1 MYSRVSLVHTYTHM
15 HACMH
20 IQNVTVVGGLLYMG
34 CSANSS
40 NKALHVFHNPDISVS
55 LVHLLLNWGGN
66 PNVPDA
72 IGRTPLHIHQN
83 NRALMR
89 TFLSH
94 SADVNALD
102 DERNSPLHYAGING
116 RNGIVD
122 LLIEH
127 GANAGAAF
135 GGQPSSLD
143 VTAAAGKIECF
154 KQMLKLSIKKVTEK
168 KVQQQITEFKWRD
181 AVSELPKWK
190 KIKHKSIDDMT
201 REE

>member
-1 MYSRVSLVHTYTHM
+1 
-15 HACMH
+15 
-20 IQNVTVVGGLLYMG
+20 
-34 CSANSS
+34 
-40 NKALHVFHNPDISVS
+40 
-55 LVHLLLNWGGN
+55 
-66 PNVPDA
+66 
-72 IGRTPLHIHQN
+72 
-83 NRALMR
+83 MR

-116 RNGIVD
+116 RNGVAD

-127 GANAGAAF
+127 GANAGATF